1 MLLAQD
7 CLLGGGGGGGHCTV
21 APTGKFP
28 RSWPHTLTVPAP
40 SFSGLPSLCSS
51 SENLV

>member
-7 CLLGGGGGGGHCTV
+7 CLLGGVGRSLHC
-21 APTGKFP
+21 G
-28 RSWPHTLTVPAP
+28 PHRQVSQELASYLP